1 MDSGYVSGWQ
11 WHTEVRWCESKR
23 RAYRGQ
29 MIGCRPHREANSPK
43 EEEEKK
49 KKIDDTYY
57 LD

>member
-1 MDSGYVSGWQ
+1 
-11 WHTEVRWCESKR
+11 
-23 RAYRGQ
+23 
-29 MIGCRPHREANSPK
+29 MIGCRPHREAYSPK

>member
-1 MDSGYVSGWQ
+1 
-11 WHTEVRWCESKR
+11 
-23 RAYRGQ
+23 

-43 EEEEKK
+43 EEEKK

>member
-1 MDSGYVSGWQ
+1 
-11 WHTEVRWCESKR
+11 
-23 RAYRGQ
+23 